1 MWKSFR
7 CTNLYAKNRR
17 SFRHGG
23 SIKRFCGPLSK
34 KLWYSRFCVVSLCDT
49 SACLVCKNVNLNGVI
64 DIAFKIV
71 YLISLRS
78 LQRRLFQIQSEENEL
93 EYCDLLL
100 HTDVRWLSRGGLL
113 ERFQE
118 LPPEVIQFLDSRWER
133 YNQLSIEKWLHDLSV
148 FTYFTNHLNILNLEL
163 QGKNRTI
170 TELALLLASN

>member
-1 MWKSFR
+1 M
-7 CTNLYAKNRR
+7 
-17 SFRHGG
+17 
-23 SIKRFCGPLSK
+23 
-34 KLWYSRFCVVSLCDT
+34 
-49 SACLVCKNVNLNGVI
+49 NLNGVI

-118 LPPEVIQFLDSRWER
+118 LPPEVIQFLDSR
-133 YNQLSIEKWLHDLSV
+133 
-148 FTYFTNHLNILNLEL
+148 
-163 QGKNRTI
+163 
-170 TELALLLASN
+170 